1 VKKRLIW
8 ALVAT
13 AFAAPAASLESPA
26 TPRLA
31 PTVEHA
37 QTAYLSS
44 QLLGRYHYKTQ
55 PLDDAMSERIFER
68 YLKALDP
75 ERLFFTQA
83 DIDSFSDARTRLDDA
98 IQRGNLA
105 SRLPS
110 FSATSSA
117 PWND

>member
-1 VKKRLIW
+1 MNKRLIW

-13 AFAAPAASLESPA
+13 AFAAPAASLEAPA
-26 TPRLA
+26 PARLA

-37 QTAYLSS
+37 QTAYLSA

-55 PLDDAMSERIFER
+55 PLDDAMSEKIFER

-105 SRLPS
+105 DRKSVV
-110 FSATSSA
+110 
-117 PWND
+117 